1 MSTDDTTSDATTEGP
16 ADDTADDT
24 ADGAVDTTTGTA
36 TSPSERGP
44 RPRLLGPVLMVLAVA
59 VLVLP
64 VVGLYFVLRGNGA
77 DPKPTVYSYT
87 VPAGTGDRINK
98 GEKVSIMPSD
108 LHLKVGDHLV
118 IRNDDVRV
126 QTVGLFT
133 VRPGETVDTPFP
145 KPGVFKGACTMSSD
159 GQIVI
164 TVT

>member
-1 MSTDDTTSDATTEGP
+1 MSTDETTSDPTNEGP
-16 ADDTADDT
+16 ADAATSGATDDP
-24 ADGAVDTTTGTA
+24 AGTTTG
-36 TSPSERGP
+36 SSERGP
-44 RPRLLGPVLMVLAVA
+44 RPRLLGPVLMVLAVV

-64 VVGLYFVLRGNGA
+64 VVGLFFVLRGNNVES
-77 DPKPTVYSYT
+77 KPTIYSYT

-98 GEKVSIMPSD
+98 GETVSIMPSD
-108 LHLKVGDHLV
+108 LRLKVGDHLV
-118 IRNDDVRV
+118 IRNEDVRV

>member
-1 MSTDDTTSDATTEGP
+1 MSTDDTTSDPTTEGP
-16 ADDTADDT
+16 ADAP
-24 ADGAVDTTTGTA
+24 ADGAAGSTTG
-36 TSPSERGP
+36 PNERGP

-64 VVGLYFVLRGNGA
+64 VVGLYFVLRGNSA
-77 DPKPTVYSYT
+77 DSKPTVYSYT

-108 LHLKVGDHLV
+108 LRLKVGDHLV
-118 IRNDDVRV
+118 IRNEDVRV